1 MQMIMNYQ
9 ATTFNIDDDLK
20 NWIDS
25 QYLGFTV
32 CFGIPVYETVKCA
45 IIASS
50 VGYKDNRAC
59 VLTEPYVSIY
69 ILGDLVPIKLGNKYV
84 VVS

>member
-1 MQMIMNYQ
+1 MSYQ
-9 ATTFNIDDDLK
+9 AIAPNIDEDLR

-25 QYLGFTV
+25 QYEGFTV
-32 CFGIPVYETVKCA
+32 CFGIPVYKTVKCA

-50 VGYKDNRAC
+50 VGYHCNRAC
-59 VLTEPYVSIY
+59 VLTEPYASIY

>member
-1 MQMIMNYQ
+1 MIMNYQ
-9 ATTFNIDDDLK
+9 AIAPNIDDDLK

-50 VGYKDNRAC
+50 VGYRCNRAC
-59 VLTEPYVSIY
+59 VLTEPHASIY
-69 ILGDLVPIKLGNKYV
+69 IMGDLVPIKLSEKYV
-84 VVS
+84 FAS

>member
-1 MQMIMNYQ
+1 M
-9 ATTFNIDDDLK
+9 
-20 NWIDS
+20 S
-25 QYLGFTV
+25 
-32 CFGIPVYETVKCA
+32 GIPVYETVKCA

-69 ILGDLVPIKLGNKYV
+69 ILGDLVPIKLGEKYV
-84 VVS
+84 FAS

>member
-1 MQMIMNYQ
+1 MNYQ
-9 ATTFNIDDDLK
+9 AIAPNIDDDLK

-25 QYLGFTV
+25 KYLGFTV

-59 VLTEPYVSIY
+59 VLTEPYASIY

>member
-1 MQMIMNYQ
+1 MNYQ
-9 ATTFNIDDDLK
+9 AIAPNIDDDLK

-25 QYLGFTV
+25 QYLGLPYV
-32 CFGIPVYETVKCA
+32 LVYPYMKHVKCA

-59 VLTEPYVSIY
+59 VLTEPYASIY
-69 ILGDLVPIKLGNKYV
+69 ILGDLVPIKLGEKYV
-84 VVS
+84 VPS

>member
-1 MQMIMNYQ
+1 MNYQ

-20 NWIDS
+20 KWIDS

-59 VLTEPYVSIY
+59 VLTERYASIY

>member
-1 MQMIMNYQ
+1 M
-9 ATTFNIDDDLK
+9 
-20 NWIDS
+20 S
-25 QYLGFTV
+25 
-32 CFGIPVYETVKCA
+32 GIPVYETVKCA
-45 IIASS
+45 LIANS

-59 VLTEPYVSIY
+59 VLTEPYASIY

>member
-1 MQMIMNYQ
+1 MIMNYQ
-9 ATTFNIDDDLK
+9 AIAPNIDDDLK
-20 NWIDS
+20 DWIDS
-25 QYLGFTV
+25 QYLGVTV

-59 VLTEPYVSIY
+59 VLTEPYASIY
-69 ILGDLVPIKLGNKYV
+69 IMGDLVPIKLGNKYV

>member
-1 MQMIMNYQ
+1 MIMNYQ
-9 ATTFNIDDDLK
+9 AIAPNIDDDLK

-32 CFGIPVYETVKCA
+32 CFCIPVYETVKCA

-50 VGYKDNRAC
+50 VEYKDSRAC
-59 VLTEPYVSIY
+59 MLTEPYVSIY

>member
-1 MQMIMNYQ
+1 M
-9 ATTFNIDDDLK
+9 
-20 NWIDS
+20 S
-25 QYLGFTV
+25 
-32 CFGIPVYETVKCA
+32 GIPVYETVKCA

-59 VLTEPYVSIY
+59 VLTEPYASIY

-84 VVS
+84 VVYQQSIAGSLELAAIQSSQLSI